1 MVGRGLNVAL
11 ETGAVLLR
19 DGTRIADGAVG
30 EVLSR
35 AQLEALYQAPVDTL
49 TDTASAKTAFLP
61 G

>member
-1 MVGRGLNVAL
+1 MPRDR
-11 ETGAVLLR
+11 AVLLR
-19 DGTRIADGAVG
+19 DGTRIANGAVG